1 MGKIS
6 LVRRELG
13 MLELVLMRLLVV
25 RLLVT
30 KGFFLLDL
38 ARLKMALAF
47 IYLLM
52 RALANF
58 PSRIGPHFISS

>member
-1 MGKIS
+1 
-6 LVRRELG
+6 